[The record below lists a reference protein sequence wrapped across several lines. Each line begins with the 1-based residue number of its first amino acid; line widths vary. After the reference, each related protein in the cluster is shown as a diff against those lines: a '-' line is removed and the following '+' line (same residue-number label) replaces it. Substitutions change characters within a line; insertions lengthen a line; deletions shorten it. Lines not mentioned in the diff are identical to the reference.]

1 MTKDGK
7 TFSSGDVLRHF
18 VNGNQVGYKTS
29 FTGLSAGSYSLI
41 VRENV
46 ATNPYNSNTIYNCAK
61 VFQQTFTIS
70 EPDEFTSS
78 GSVTDI
84 DCNGN
89 ESGAIDLSVDGGTA
103 NYIYAWTKTGDDSYS
118 ATTQDLTDLSAGTYN
133 VTITDANGCTAAE
146 NITINQPTALVLT
159 PSSVNSNCG
168 NSDSVLT

>member
-7 TFSSGDVLRHF
+7 TLSSSDVLRHF

-29 FTGLSAGSYSLI
+29 FTGLSAGSYRLI

-118 ATTQDLTDLSAGTYN
+118 ATTQDLTDLSGGTYN
-133 VTITDANGCTAAE
+133 AVSYTHLTLPTIC
-146 NITINQPTALVLT
+146 
-159 PSSVNSNCG
+159 SV
-168 NSDSVLT
+168 